1 MLFCIICVRGEQ
13 RRAAL
18 RRSECVMSI
27 LAVVLQGS
35 PYCQSSV
42 QAQILQAK
50 TDLARAG
57 LDWGAAKCQ
66 ISTINSDKAIRRQS
80 GCDSHLPQIDEVI
93 GRPPVAG
100 DGEVAGLGVQGEQG
114 QVHGAAQGEGDLRG
128 I

>member
-66 ISTINSDKAIRRQS
+66 ISTINSDKAIRRLS

-100 DGEVAGLGVQGEQG
+100 DGEVAGLSVQGEQG
-114 QVHGAAQGEGDLRG
+114 QVHGAAQGE
-128 I
+128 